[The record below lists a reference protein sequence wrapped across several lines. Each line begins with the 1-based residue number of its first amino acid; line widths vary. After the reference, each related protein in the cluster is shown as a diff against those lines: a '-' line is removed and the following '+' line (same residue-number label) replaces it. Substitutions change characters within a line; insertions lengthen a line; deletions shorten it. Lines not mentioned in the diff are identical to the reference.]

1 RSAEEPVHE
10 AGGGGAV
17 VQGAVAPPE
26 GGVGVAMA
34 VGDVVQAVQ
43 RVGDLAGLPQPRTG
57 RLVGQV
63 EITAAQL
70 VLVELQV
77 GCEEQN
83 GAAGDGEIE
92 HRRGIVGD
100 EHVGGEVQVGEVGI
114 PGDVDDAFAG
124 GGRAVGEPVVLA
136 DQHGVRVAEAG
147 GELRGVQGE
156 FGLPGLRQ
164 PDVLAPGRKVEGD
177 PAA

>member
-1 RSAEEPVHE
+1 
-10 AGGGGAV
+10 
-17 VQGAVAPPE
+17 
-26 GGVGVAMA
+26 MA

-43 RVGDLAGLPQPRTG
+43 RVGDLAGLPQQRTG

-100 EHVGGEVQVGEVGI
+100 ERSEEHTS
-114 PGDVDDAFAG
+114 
-124 GGRAVGEPVVLA
+124 
-136 DQHGVRVAEAG
+136 
-147 GELRGVQGE
+147 ELQSRENLVCRLLLE
-156 FGLPGLRQ
+156 KKKNK
-164 PDVLAPGRKVEGD
+164 RKI
-177 PAA
+177 